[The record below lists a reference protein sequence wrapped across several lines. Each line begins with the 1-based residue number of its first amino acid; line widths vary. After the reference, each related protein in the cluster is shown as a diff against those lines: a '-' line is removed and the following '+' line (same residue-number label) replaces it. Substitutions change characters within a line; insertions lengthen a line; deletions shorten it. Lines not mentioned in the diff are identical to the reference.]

1 MRVLLLN
8 APHPGIGSRIPDEHL
23 PPLHLLAVGGPLL
36 DAGHEVR
43 LLDADYDPLTLPQ
56 ILTQVQA
63 FGPDAILLGH
73 SGSSS
78 GHPIIVEISRA
89 LRGLLPGVP
98 LIYGGVF
105 PTFHWQNVL
114 TQEPQLDVIV
124 RGEGE
129 ATAPRVL
136 KALELSTPLD
146 EIPGIA
152 FRKEGQPYATPPAEP
167 IEDLDAFRIGWE
179 LVDLSRYTYWGN
191 RRAVVVQFSRGCP
204 HVCSYCGQR
213 AFWVRWRHRDPRK
226 FAAEIAWLYRTHG
239 VEVFDLADEN
249 PTVSKSV
256 WKEFLEAMIAEN
268 IPVTIIG
275 STRADAIVRDAD
287 ILHLY
292 KKAGITRW
300 LLGIENYDE
309 ATLKNIRKGGSPST
323 DRQAIQLL
331 RQHNIISMGTW
342 VVGFAEEA
350 PRDYLHG
357 LRQLLS
363 YDADQVQI
371 IYATPHRWT
380 PFFELESQRKVI
392 QTDQRLWDYKH
403 QVLATRHMAPWHVML
418 WVKIIEAIM
427 QLRPRALWRVL
438 AHPDASFRSG
448 MRWYYLIGRR
458 VWFYEIFHFFF
469 RDQHARNG
477 PRLAEFWP
485 PCAGLRGQVSAE
497 ATMAETRQSR

>member
-357 LRQLLS
+357 LGNCS
-363 YDADQVQI
+363 AM
-371 IYATPHRWT
+371 TPTRSRSSM
-380 PFFELESQRKVI
+380 P
-392 QTDQRLWDYKH
+392 RLTAGPPSSSWNH
-403 QVLATRHMAPWHVML
+403 S
-418 WVKIIEAIM
+418 VKSFKPTSVSGTTSIKSW
-427 QLRPRALWRVL
+427 PRA
-438 AHPDASFRSG
+438 
-448 MRWYYLIGRR
+448 I
-458 VWFYEIFHFFF
+458 
-469 RDQHARNG
+469 
-477 PRLAEFWP
+477 WP
-485 PCAGLRGQVSAE
+485 PGMLCSGSRSSKPSCNCARAPSGESWLIRTPPSVPECAGTTSLAAACGSMRSSTSSSVTSTP
-497 ATMAETRQSR
+497 ATAPDSLNSGRPAPG

>member
-1 MRVLLLN
+1 MRILLLN
-8 APHPGIGSRIPDEHL
+8 VPHPGIGSRIPDEHL

-43 LLDADYDPLTLPQ
+43 LLDADFDPLTSPQ

-63 FGPDAILLGH
+63 FHPQAILLGH

-78 GHPIIVEISRA
+78 GHPIIAELSRA
-89 LRGLLPGVP
+89 LRAAMPDVH
-98 LIYGGVF
+98 LIYGGSF
-105 PTFHWQNVL
+105 PTFHWHDVL
-114 TQEPQLDVIV
+114 AQEPQIDLIV

-129 ATAPRVL
+129 ATAARAIH
-136 KALELSTPLD
+136 ALEHHTPLD
-146 EIPGIA
+146 DIPGIA
-152 FRKEGQPYATPPAEP
+152 FRRDGQPYATPPAEP
-167 IEDLDAFRIGWE
+167 IENLDAYRIGWE
-179 LVDLSRYTYWGN
+179 LVDLARYSYWGN

-204 HVCSYCGQR
+204 HFCSYCGQR
-213 AFWVRWRHRDPRK
+213 AFWTRWRHRDPRK
-226 FAAEIAWLYRTHG
+226 FAAEIAWLHRTHG
-239 VEVFDLADEN
+239 VEVFDFADEN
-249 PTVSKSV
+249 PTASKSA
-256 WKEFLEAMIAEN
+256 WKEFLEALIAEN
-268 IPVTIIG
+268 VLVTLIG

-309 ATLKNIRKGGSPST
+309 ATLIKIRKGASTST

-342 VVGFAEEA
+342 VVGFAEET

-357 LRQLLS
+357 LKQLLS
-363 YDADQVQI
+363 YDPDQVQI

-380 PFFELESQRKVI
+380 PFFDQESQRKII
-392 QTDQRLWDYKH
+392 QPDQRLWDYKH

-418 WVKIIEAIM
+418 SIKLIEAIM
-427 QLRPRALWRVL
+427 QLRPRALWRLWV
-438 AHPDASFRSG
+438 HPDAAFRSG

-458 VWFYEIFHFFF
+458 VWFYEIFHFLL
-469 RDQHARNG
+469 RDKRTRTG
-477 PRLAEFWP
+477 PTLAEFWKPSP
-485 PCAGLRGQVSAE
+485 PTPNA
-497 ATMAETRQSR
+497 ATEIPQLNR